1 MSGQLGTKLVG
12 STTYKKLFRSSLG
25 PDDIVPAVIED
36 DADKA
41 WLMGYALIHDASTGF
56 KKRYTNG
63 GATTGACILMEDVTV
78 TTGNGNYTANACRDG
93 SVDSSMVIDISGA
106 AADAA
111 FKAALPKVSWD

>member
-1 MSGQLGTKLVG
+1 MGDQLGTKLEG

-25 PDDIVPAVIED
+25 PNDVVPCVIED
-36 DADKA
+36 DAAKS
-41 WLMGYALIHDASTGF
+41 WLMGYAMIDDASTGF

-78 TTGNGNYTANACRDG
+78 TSGGGNYTANACRDG
-93 SVDSSMVIDISGA
+93 SVDTSLVLDISGSA
-106 AADAA
+106 VDAT